1 MPRVLDAHT
10 MLEHAWPHL
19 CDVENG
25 IQSAL
30 TNCDHRDLLPN
41 LVGCQALYGPVNKA
55 TMTFVRDEAGVVVT
69 PIFRFHTRQQLE
81 QLVVELPKVFLDQ
94 LKPLKPKA
102 IGNLWVA
109 CSVVPGAMC
118 YELVLAIPFSKEK

>member
-10 MLEHAWPHL
+10 MLEHAWPYL

-30 TNCDHRDLLPN
+30 TNCDHRDLLPT
-41 LVGCQALYGPVNKA
+41 LYGPVDKA
-55 TMTFVRDEAGVVVT
+55 TTTFVRDEASVVVT
-69 PIFRFHTRQQLE
+69 PIFRFHTRTQLE
-81 QLVVELPKVFLDQ
+81 QIMIELPKVFLDQ

-109 CSVVPGAMC
+109 CSVNPGKMC

>member
-10 MLEHAWPHL
+10 ILEHAWPHL
-19 CDVENG
+19 CDVEDN
-25 IQSAL
+25 IQQEL
-30 TNCDHRDLLPN
+30 NCGHCDLLPN
-41 LVGCQALYGPVNKA
+41 LVGCQALYGPVDKA
-55 TMTFVRDEAGVVVT
+55 TMTFVRDEASVVVT
-69 PIFRFHTRQQLE
+69 PIFRFHTRTQLE
-81 QLVVELPKVFLDQ
+81 QIMIELPKVFLDQ